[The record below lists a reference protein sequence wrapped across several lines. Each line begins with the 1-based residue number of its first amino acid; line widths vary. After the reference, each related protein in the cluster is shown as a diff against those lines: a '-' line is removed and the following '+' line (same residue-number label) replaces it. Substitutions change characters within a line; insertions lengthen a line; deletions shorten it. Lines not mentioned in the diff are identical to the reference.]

1 MSSESS
7 FYLRR
12 MNRAD
17 LGFVMDIEK
26 KSFSNPW
33 HLSSFEGEIQNYDIS
48 FPYVVIH
55 PGTGKLVGYIVFWQI
70 GSEVQISN
78 FAVHPDFRRM
88 GIGSSVLRRILDII
102 KKRGAQVVIL
112 EVRESN
118 NSARFLYKKFGFKE
132 AGIRK
137 DYYTRPVEDAVVM
150 VKKMT

>member
-1 MSSESS
+1 
-7 FYLRR
+7 
-12 MNRAD
+12 MNRGD
-17 LGFVMDIEK
+17 LRLVMDIEK
-26 KSFSNPW
+26 KSFSHPW

-55 PGTGKLVGYIVFWQI
+55 PESGKLIGYIIFWQI
-70 GSEVQISN
+70 GDEVQISN
-78 FAVHPDFRRM
+78 FALHPDFRRK
-88 GIGSSVLRRILDII
+88 GIGSSVLRRILNII
-102 KKRGAQVVIL
+102 QRRGARMVIL

-137 DYYTRPVEDAVVM
+137 DYYSLPNEDAVVM

>member
-1 MSSESS
+1 MTRGD
-7 FYLRR
+7 LR
-12 MNRAD
+12 
-17 LGFVMDIEK
+17 FVMNIEK

-55 PGTGKLVGYIVFWQI
+55 PETQRLIGYVIFWQI
-70 GSEVQISN
+70 GGEVQISN

-88 GIGSSVLRRILDII
+88 GIGTSVLGRILEII
-102 KKRGAQVVIL
+102 KRRGAKIVIL

-132 AGIRK
+132 VGIRK
-137 DYYTRPVEDAVVM
+137 NYYSRPEEDAVVM
-150 VKKMT
+150 AKKMT

>member
-1 MSSESS
+1 MTRGD
-7 FYLRR
+7 LR
-12 MNRAD
+12 
-17 LGFVMDIEK
+17 FVMDIEK

-55 PGTGKLVGYIVFWQI
+55 PETQRLIGYVIFWQI
-70 GSEVQISN
+70 GGEVQISN

-88 GIGSSVLRRILDII
+88 SIGSSVLGRILEII
-102 KKRGAQVVIL
+102 KRRGAKIVIL

-137 DYYTRPVEDAVVM
+137 NYYSRPDEDAVVM
-150 VKKMT
+150 AKKMT

>member
-1 MSSESS
+1 MTRGD
-7 FYLRR
+7 LR
-12 MNRAD
+12 
-17 LGFVMDIEK
+17 FVMDIEK

-55 PGTGKLVGYIVFWQI
+55 PETQRLIGYVIFWQI
-70 GSEVQISN
+70 GGEVQISN

-88 GIGSSVLRRILDII
+88 SIGSSVLNRILEII
-102 KKRGAQVVIL
+102 KRRGAKIVIL

-137 DYYTRPVEDAVVM
+137 NYYSRPDEDAVVM
-150 VKKMT
+150 AKKMT

>member
-1 MSSESS
+1 MTRGD
-7 FYLRR
+7 LR
-12 MNRAD
+12 
-17 LGFVMDIEK
+17 FVMDIEK

-55 PGTGKLVGYIVFWQI
+55 PETQRLIGYVIFWQI
-70 GSEVQISN
+70 GGEVQISN

-88 GIGSSVLRRILDII
+88 GIGSSVLGRILEII
-102 KKRGAQVVIL
+102 KRRGAKIVIL

-137 DYYTRPVEDAVVM
+137 NYYSRPEEDAVVM
-150 VKKMT
+150 AKKMT